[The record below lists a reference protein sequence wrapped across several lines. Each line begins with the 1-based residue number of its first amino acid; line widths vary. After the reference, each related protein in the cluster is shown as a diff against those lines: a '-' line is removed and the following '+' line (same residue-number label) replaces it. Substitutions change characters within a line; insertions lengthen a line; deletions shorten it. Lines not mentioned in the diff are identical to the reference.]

1 MERTHGMIYSS
12 FELIH
17 YSKNTG
23 NPLIDQDLKLHLQD
37 LGILNTCI
45 YFGNPRIFNMKTIIH
60 SKRNSGM
67 AASQR
72 LISAGSNS
80 NNCFVIHLGRHANKQ
95 RVTPKRITIRDQTF
109 KRCKAQSAR
118 VIEPVPTVAPTLNN
132 MYSNSSSSGSNNN
145 NNLITV
151 QKARLP
157 SFYLL
162 NACSLFPKLDE
173 LRLLPTFA
181 GVLREKNC
189 THVSFS
195 KTLTNY
201 ISKESWI
208 NVLYDENII

>member
-1 MERTHGMIYSS
+1 MIYSS

-17 YSKNTG
+17 YSKNNG

-95 RVTPKRITIRDQTF
+95 IVTPKRITIRDQTF

-173 LRLLPTFA
+173 LRLLRTFA
-181 GVLREKNC
+181 
-189 THVSFS
+189 VSFRKKIVHTS
-195 KTLTNY
+195 VSAKP
-201 ISKESWI
+201 
-208 NVLYDENII
+208 